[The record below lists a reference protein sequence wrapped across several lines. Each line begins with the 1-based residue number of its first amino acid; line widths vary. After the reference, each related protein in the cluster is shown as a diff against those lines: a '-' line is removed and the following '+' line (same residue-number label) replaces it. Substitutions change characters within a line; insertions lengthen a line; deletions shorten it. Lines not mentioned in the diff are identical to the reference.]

1 MKDKKNMFLTGKNLS
16 ALILILVTSLFAEN
30 AAPVFEGE
38 DSRMIVA
45 TRIVPP
51 FVIKEA
57 DGSYS
62 GLTVELWDHIAS
74 ELGFDYIFE
83 ETDIQGMLE
92 GVEEGRYMAAASA
105 LTITSSREETVDF
118 SHPFYV
124 TGLGIAVSY
133 QPSGFLHAVFEVFSL
148 DFLLIVFLLLGL
160 LFFWGFLVWVFE
172 RKNNKDD
179 FGGTSAQGIG
189 SGIWWAAVT
198 MTTVGYGDKAPKT
211 FAGRVVGFIWMFT
224 AIITVSFFTAS
235 IASTLTVSQ
244 LDSRVN
250 GLNDLPHVRTGALA
264 HSAALVFLD
273 DNMIRATPF
282 PTIEDGLRAVAEGE
296 IDAFVHDAPIIRYFA
311 GKDFR
316 NKVQV
321 LPNTFNDQYYGIAL
335 PLNSDLRNPI
345 NKVLLDYI
353 TSDEWKSRQEYYT
366 GN

>member
-264 HSAALVFLD
+264 HCGSLGF
-273 DNMIRATPF
+273 
-282 PTIEDGLRAVAEGE
+282 
-296 IDAFVHDAPIIRYFA
+296 
-311 GKDFR
+311 
-316 NKVQV
+316 
-321 LPNTFNDQYYGIAL
+321 
-335 PLNSDLRNPI
+335 S
-345 NKVLLDYI
+345 
-353 TSDEWKSRQEYYT
+353 
-366 GN
+366 